1 MMILLIFWRRQLSR
15 DGRPVHRLTL
25 FRLTCARLSTV
36 LLLLVSYPLSSL
48 AAPDQSTGVAAPE
61 KSPISWA
68 RAVNTRPGRDA
79 PDLMERLRDG
89 FAMPDLDN
97 ELVQKYQNYYLQH
110 PGAMKRLLENGRRYF
125 YYVLEELERRGMPS
139 ELALLPMV
147 ESSYN
152 PRALSPARAA
162 GLWQF
167 IPSTG
172 RNYGLSQSW
181 WEDNRRDV
189 VSSTGAALDYLSYL
203 YSLMGDWHLALA
215 SYNWGE
221 GSVGR
226 AVAKNQQQGLATGY
240 DDIRMPAETKNYV
253 PRLQAIKN
261 ILRNPQLVSQLGLP
275 VLPNRP
281 YFESVALYGK
291 HIDLETVAKLAN
303 ISVDEVKALNPEHYR
318 PVLKVETINLP
329 KDRVSQFKANLNA
342 YQESEKPLSRWA
354 SYTVK
359 PGEKPERIADKFK
372 MSLSQLQEANGVSLK
387 SLGKPGQ
394 PLLVLTEGGD
404 LPKGAGPVNEMDEN
418 TPVSVPEIEKPTGK
432 SAGGK
437 AEKSSG
443 KGKDSSAK
451 ESRSDKGGKS
461 GKTGKNEKAAKSDKS
476 GGKADKSAGA
486 DKAGKSG
493 KDAGSSKASSSKSA
507 DKPSAAKTSSQK
519 SASGSEKSGNKPA
532 ASGKSSSKSDSK
544 DKKR

>member
-1 MMILLIFWRRQLSR
+1 MNLPRVRAL
-15 DGRPVHRLTL
+15 
-25 FRLTCARLSTV
+25 LSTA
-36 LLLLVSYPLSSL
+36 LLLLIGQPLVGL
-48 AAPDQSTGVAAPE
+48 AADQSTGVAAPE

-79 PDLMERLRDG
+79 PDLLERLRDG
-89 FAMPDLDN
+89 FAMPDLNND
-97 ELVQKYQNYYLQH
+97 LVQKYQTYYTKN
-110 PGAMKRLLENGRRYF
+110 PGAMRRLLENGRRYL

-152 PRALSPARAA
+152 PKALSPARAS

-221 GSVGR
+221 GAVGR
-226 AVAKNQQQGLATGY
+226 AVAKNQAQGLPTGY

-261 ILRNPQLVSQLGLP
+261 ILRDPQLVAQMNLP

-291 HIDLETVAKLAN
+291 HIDLDTVAKLAN

-329 KDRVSQFKANLNA
+329 KDRVSQFKANLND

-354 SYTVK
+354 AYTVQ
-359 PGEKPERIADKFK
+359 PGEKPAGIADKFK
-372 MSLSQLQEANGVSLK
+372 MSISQLQEANGVSLK

-394 PLLVLTEGGD
+394 PLLVLTEGSD
-404 LPKGAGPVNEMDEN
+404 LPKGAAPVSEMNEN
-418 TPVSVPEIEKPTGK
+418 TPVSVPDEDKP
-432 SAGGK
+432 S
-437 AEKSSG
+437 
-443 KGKDSSAK
+443 
-451 ESRSDKGGKS
+451 
-461 GKTGKNEKAAKSDKS
+461 KAASKAKDKA
-476 GGKADKSAGA
+476 KADKS
-486 DKAGKSG
+486 DKTDKNSKTAKESKSD
-493 KDAGSSKASSSKSA
+493 KPTSKNSKAPTSKSTSSKSS
-507 DKPSAAKTSSQK
+507 DKPSASTKPDTA
-519 SASGSEKSGNKPA
+519 KPA
-532 ASGKSSSKSDSK
+532 PAKSTSKGDSK
-544 DKKR
+544 DKSKR

>member
-1 MMILLIFWRRQLSR
+1 MNLPRVFRAILPTAFLLLIGQ
-15 DGRPVHRLTL
+15 P
-25 FRLTCARLSTV
+25 
-36 LLLLVSYPLSSL
+36 LVGL
-48 AAPDQSTGVAAPE
+48 AADQSTGVAAPE

-89 FAMPDLDN
+89 FAMPDLNN
-97 ELVQKYQNYYLQH
+97 ELVEKYQNYYIKN
-110 PGAMKRLLENGRRYF
+110 PGAMRRLLENSRRYA

-152 PRALSPARAA
+152 PKALSPARAA

-189 VSSTGAALDYLSYL
+189 VSSTGAALDYLAYL

-221 GSVGR
+221 GAVGR
-226 AVAKNQQQGLATGY
+226 AVAKNQAQGLPTGY

-261 ILRNPQLVSQLGLP
+261 ILRNPQLVSQMNLP

-291 HIDLETVAKLAN
+291 HIDLDTVAKLAN

-318 PVLKVETINLP
+318 PVMKVETINLP
-329 KDRVSQFKANLNA
+329 KDRVSQFKTNLNN
-342 YQESEKPLSRWA
+342 YQETEKPLSKWA
-354 SYTVK
+354 AYTVQ
-359 PGEKPERIADKFK
+359 PGEKPTSIADKFK

-387 SLGKPGQ
+387 SLSKPGQ

-404 LPKGAGPVNEMDEN
+404 LPKGAAPVSEMNEN
-418 TPVSVPEIEKPTGK
+418 TPVSVPEEDK
-432 SAGGK
+432 SS
-437 AEKSSG
+437 KSSG
-443 KGKDSSAK
+443 KADKSGKLGTGKDSSAK
-451 ESRSDKGGKS
+451 ADKNAKSSKGSKSAKETKDSKSDKASSKS
-461 GKTGKNEKAAKSDKS
+461 SKPVKESSREPSSSKASANKSTATKSSDKSNDKSSDRPSSKTNSGSSKSAPAKS
-476 GGKADKSAGA
+476 GGKAD
-486 DKAGKSG
+486 
-493 KDAGSSKASSSKSA
+493 
-507 DKPSAAKTSSQK
+507 
-519 SASGSEKSGNKPA
+519 
-532 ASGKSSSKSDSK
+532 SK
-544 DKKR
+544 DKSKR

>member
-1 MMILLIFWRRQLSR
+1 MNLPRVSR
-15 DGRPVHRLTL
+15 
-25 FRLTCARLSTV
+25 AILSTS
-36 LLLLVSYPLSSL
+36 LLLLISQPLVGL
-48 AAPDQSTGVAAPE
+48 AADQSTGVAAPE

-97 ELVQKYQNYYLQH
+97 ELVQKYQNYYMKN
-110 PGAMKRLLENGRRYF
+110 PGAMKRLLENGRRYL

-152 PRALSPARAA
+152 PKALSPARAA

-221 GSVGR
+221 GAVGR
-226 AVAKNQQQGLATGY
+226 AVAKNQAQGMPIGY

-261 ILRNPQLVSQLGLP
+261 ILRNQQLVSQMGLP

-291 HIDLETVAKLAN
+291 HIDLDTVAKLAN

-329 KDRVSQFKANLNA
+329 KDRVSQFKANLSN
-342 YQESEKPLSRWA
+342 YQETEKPLSKWA
-354 SYTVK
+354 AYTVQ
-359 PGEKPERIADKFK
+359 PGEKPASIADKFK

-404 LPKGAGPVNEMDEN
+404 LPKGAAPVSEMNEN
-418 TPVSVPEIEKPTGK
+418 TPVSVPEDDKP
-432 SAGGK
+432 SK
-437 AEKSSG
+437 AAAKTDKNDKPSG
-443 KGKDSSAK
+443 KGK
-451 ESRSDKGGKS
+451 ES
-461 GKTGKNEKAAKSDKS
+461 GKADKNTKGAKDAKDPQSDKS
-476 GGKADKSAGA
+476 GGKGKTEKSSGADKSSKSAKEPA
-486 DKAGKSG
+486 ASKAPAAKASASKSSDKTSN
-493 KDAGSSKASSSKSA
+493 ASSSKSA
-507 DKPSAAKTSSQK
+507 
-519 SASGSEKSGNKPA
+519 PA
-532 ASGKSSSKSDSK
+532 KSSGKSDSK
-544 DKKR
+544 DKSKR

>member
-1 MMILLIFWRRQLSR
+1 LNLPRVFRAILPTAFLLLIGQ
-15 DGRPVHRLTL
+15 P
-25 FRLTCARLSTV
+25 
-36 LLLLVSYPLSSL
+36 LVGL
-48 AAPDQSTGVAAPE
+48 AADQSTGVAAPE

-89 FAMPDLDN
+89 FAMPDLNN
-97 ELVQKYQNYYLQH
+97 ELVEKYQNYYMKN
-110 PGAMKRLLENGRRYF
+110 PGAMRRLLENSRRYA

-152 PRALSPARAA
+152 PKALSPARAA

-189 VSSTGAALDYLSYL
+189 VSSTGAALDYLAYL

-221 GSVGR
+221 GAVGR
-226 AVAKNQQQGLATGY
+226 AVAKNQAQGLPTGY

-261 ILRNPQLVSQLGLP
+261 ILRNPQLVSQMNLP

-291 HIDLETVAKLAN
+291 HIDLDTVAKLAN

-318 PVLKVETINLP
+318 PVMKVETINLP
-329 KDRVSQFKANLNA
+329 KDRVSQFKTNLNN
-342 YQESEKPLSRWA
+342 YQETEKPLSKWA
-354 SYTVK
+354 AYTVQ
-359 PGEKPERIADKFK
+359 PGEKPTSIADKFK

-387 SLGKPGQ
+387 SLSKPGQ

-404 LPKGAGPVNEMDEN
+404 LPKGAAPVSEMNEN
-418 TPVSVPEIEKPTGK
+418 TPVSVPEEDKP
-432 SAGGK
+432 S
-437 AEKSSG
+437 KSSG
-443 KGKDSSAK
+443 KADKSGKLGTGKDSSAK
-451 ESRSDKGGKS
+451 ADKNAKGSKGAKGAKDTKDS
-461 GKTGKNEKAAKSDKS
+461 KSDKAS
-476 GGKADKSAGA
+476 SKSS
-486 DKAGKSG
+486 KPVKESSREPS
-493 KDAGSSKASSSKSA
+493 SSKASANKSTATKSSDKSNDRPSSKTSSGSSKSA
-507 DKPSAAKTSSQK
+507 PAKS
-519 SASGSEKSGNKPA
+519 
-532 ASGKSSSKSDSK
+532 SGKADSK
-544 DKKR
+544 DKSKR

>member
-1 MMILLIFWRRQLSR
+1 MQLRALTVFLISL
-15 DGRPVHRLTL
+15 
-25 FRLTCARLSTV
+25 CAQCAFSAA
-36 LLLLVSYPLSSL
+36 SL
-48 AAPDQSTGVAAPE
+48 AADQSTGVVAPD

-68 RAVNTRPGRDA
+68 RAVNTRPGREA

-97 ELVQKYQNYYLQH
+97 ELVQKYQSYYMKN
-110 PGAMKRLLENGRRYF
+110 PGAMRRLLENGRRYAYF
-125 YYVLEELERRGMPS
+125 VLEELERRGMPS

-152 PRALSPARAA
+152 PKAMSPARAA

-172 RNYGLSQSW
+172 RSYGLSQSW

-203 YSLMGDWHLALA
+203 FNLMNDWHLALA

-226 AVAKNQQQGLATGY
+226 AVAKNQAQGLPTGY

-261 ILRNPQLVSQLGLP
+261 ILRDPQLVAQLGLP

-291 HIDLETVAKLAN
+291 HIDLDTVAKLAN
-303 ISVDEVKALNPEHYR
+303 ISVDEVKALNPEHAR
-318 PVLKVETINLP
+318 PVMKVETINLP
-329 KDRVSQFKANLNA
+329 KDRVTQFKSNLNA
-342 YQESEKPLSRWA
+342 HQESEKPLSRWG
-354 SYTVK
+354 SYTVQ
-359 PGEKPERIADKFK
+359 PGEKPERIAGKFN
-372 MSLSQLQEANGVSLK
+372 MSLAQLQEANGISMK

-394 PLLVLTEGGD
+394 PLLVLTDSAPEASQAATSLTTMND
-404 LPKGAGPVNEMDEN
+404 N
-418 TPVSVPEIEKPTGK
+418 TPVNVTESDKPTPSKDTTKESSKGTKADGKVEKTDKADKTSKPGKSDKTSAKLDSKKDKAATDKSAPSKTSTKSASKNDGKTAAPKDSKSSTGDSK
-432 SAGGK
+432 SAGSK
-437 AEKSSG
+437 
-443 KGKDSSAK
+443 SSAK
-451 ESRSDKGGKS
+451 TTAKNSDSKKS
-461 GKTGKNEKAAKSDKS
+461 GKN
-476 GGKADKSAGA
+476 
-486 DKAGKSG
+486 
-493 KDAGSSKASSSKSA
+493 
-507 DKPSAAKTSSQK
+507 
-519 SASGSEKSGNKPA
+519 
-532 ASGKSSSKSDSK
+532 
-544 DKKR
+544 

>member
-1 MMILLIFWRRQLSR
+1 MTVTFLARARA
-15 DGRPVHRLTL
+15 L
-25 FRLTCARLSTV
+25 FSVAA
-36 LLLLVSYPLSSL
+36 LLLGGLSL
-48 AAPDQSTGVAAPE
+48 NATAAPDQSTGVAAPE
-61 KSPISWA
+61 KSPIGWT

-79 PDLMERLRDG
+79 PDLLERLRDG

-97 ELVQKYQNYYLQH
+97 DLVRKYQNYYQQN
-110 PGAMKRLLENGRRYF
+110 PGAMRRLLENGRRYF

-221 GSVGR
+221 GAVAR
-226 AVAKNQQQGLATGY
+226 AVAKNQQQGLPTGY

-261 ILRNPQLVSQLGLP
+261 VLRNPQMVAQLGLP

-329 KDRVSQFKANLNA
+329 KDRVSQFKSNLNA
-342 YQESEKPLSRWA
+342 YQDSEKPLSRWA
-354 SYTVK
+354 SYTVQ
-359 PGEKPERIADKFK
+359 PGEKPANIADKFK

-387 SLGKPGQ
+387 SLSKPGQ
-394 PLLVLTEGGD
+394 PLLVLTEGGND
-404 LPKGAGPVNEMDEN
+404 LPKGTAPVAEMDEN
-418 TPVSVPEIEKPTGK
+418 TPSNVPETDKPTGK
-432 SAGGK
+432 PSTGKVDKAAPAKTADISAKADKTSNLDKSSKSDKSGK
-437 AEKSSG
+437 AGTTKASDKAAPAKSGNAKSTAEKSATAKPTTTKPPASSDKAKNATTSKKPEKTEKSSG
-443 KGKDSSAK
+443 KD
-451 ESRSDKGGKS
+451 
-461 GKTGKNEKAAKSDKS
+461 KAAK
-476 GGKADKSAGA
+476 
-486 DKAGKSG
+486 
-493 KDAGSSKASSSKSA
+493 
-507 DKPSAAKTSSQK
+507 
-519 SASGSEKSGNKPA
+519 
-532 ASGKSSSKSDSK
+532 
-544 DKKR
+544 R

>member
-1 MMILLIFWRRQLSR
+1 MLLIGQ
-15 DGRPVHRLTL
+15 P
-25 FRLTCARLSTV
+25 
-36 LLLLVSYPLSSL
+36 LVGL
-48 AAPDQSTGVAAPE
+48 AADQSTGVAAPE

-79 PDLMERLRDG
+79 PDLLERLRDG

-97 ELVQKYQNYYLQH
+97 ELVQKYQNYYIKN
-110 PGAMKRLLENGRRYF
+110 PGAMKRLLENGRRYA

-221 GSVGR
+221 GAVGR
-226 AVAKNQQQGLATGY
+226 AVAKNQAQGLPTGY

-261 ILRNPQLVSQLGLP
+261 ILRNPQLVSQMGLP

-318 PVLKVETINLP
+318 PVMKVETINLP
-329 KDRVSQFKANLNA
+329 KDRVSQFKTNLNN
-342 YQESEKPLSRWA
+342 YQETEKPLSKWA
-354 SYTVK
+354 AYTVQ
-359 PGEKPERIADKFK
+359 PGEKPATIADKFK

-387 SLGKPGQ
+387 SLSKPGQ
-394 PLLVLTEGGD
+394 PLLVLTEGGE
-404 LPKGAGPVNEMDEN
+404 LPKGAAPVSEMNEN
-418 TPVSVPEIEKPTGK
+418 TPVSVPDDDKPAK
-432 SAGGK
+432 ASGK
-437 AEKSSG
+437 AEKSGAKGKDKDSTRADKADKSG
-443 KGKDSSAK
+443 KGDKGNKNDKNAKTSKSDKSSSKGTADKPSSDKRSKSAK
-451 ESRSDKGGKS
+451 EPPSSNAPAAKVSPSKSGDKGS
-461 GKTGKNEKAAKSDKS
+461 GSSKATPAKS
-476 GGKADKSAGA
+476 GGKAD
-486 DKAGKSG
+486 
-493 KDAGSSKASSSKSA
+493 
-507 DKPSAAKTSSQK
+507 
-519 SASGSEKSGNKPA
+519 
-532 ASGKSSSKSDSK
+532 SK
-544 DKKR
+544 DKPKR

>member
-1 MMILLIFWRRQLSR
+1 MNLARVLRTLLSAAAIALLSQS
-15 DGRPVHRLTL
+15 
-25 FRLTCARLSTV
+25 LSCW
-36 LLLLVSYPLSSL
+36 

-61 KSPISWA
+61 KSPIGWA
-68 RAVNTRPGRDA
+68 RAVNTRPGREA
-79 PDLMERLRDG
+79 PDLLARLRDG

-97 ELVQKYQNYYLQH
+97 ELVRKYQNYYLQN

-152 PRALSPARAA
+152 PKALSPARAA

-221 GSVGR
+221 GAVGR
-226 AVAKNQQQGLATGY
+226 AVAKNQQQGLPIGY

-261 ILRNPQLVSQLGLP
+261 ILRSQQTVAQLGLP

-354 SYTVK
+354 SYTVQ

-394 PLLVLTEGGD
+394 PLLVLTEGGNE
-404 LPKGAGPVNEMDEN
+404 LPKGATPVGEMGDN
-418 TPVSVPEIEKPTGK
+418 TPTNIAEEDKAATKSPSGKPDKAPSAHTEKPGK
-432 SAGGK
+432 QAKTDK
-437 AEKSSG
+437 ADKAA
-443 KGKDSSAK
+443 KGARTSQTADTSSAK
-451 ESRSDKGGKS
+451 PGKALSNDKPAKDGQ
-461 GKTGKNEKAAKSDKS
+461 KAATAKASDKS
-476 GGKADKSAGA
+476 GAGKAPAAKTTASTDKI
-486 DKAGKSG
+486 KASSGKASSTPAPGKASSKDNNKSG
-493 KDAGSSKASSSKSA
+493 K
-507 DKPSAAKTSSQK
+507 
-519 SASGSEKSGNKPA
+519 
-532 ASGKSSSKSDSK
+532 
-544 DKKR
+544 R

>member
-1 MMILLIFWRRQLSR
+1 MNLARVFRTLLPAAAI
-15 DGRPVHRLTL
+15 TL
-25 FRLTCARLSTV
+25 FSHSLSCW
-36 LLLLVSYPLSSL
+36 

-61 KSPISWA
+61 KSPIGWT
-68 RAVNTRPGRDA
+68 RAVNTRPGREA
-79 PDLMERLRDG
+79 PDLLARLRDG

-97 ELVQKYQNYYLQH
+97 ELVRKYQNYYLQN

-221 GSVGR
+221 GAVGR
-226 AVAKNQQQGLATGY
+226 AVAKNQQQGLPTGY

-261 ILRNPQLVSQLGLP
+261 ILRSQQTVAQLGLP

-354 SYTVK
+354 SYTVQ

-394 PLLVLTEGGD
+394 PLLVLTEGGNE
-404 LPKGAGPVNEMDEN
+404 LPKGATPVGEMGDN
-418 TPVSVPEIEKPTGK
+418 TPTNVAEEDKTATKSTSGKSDKAPSANTEKPGK
-432 SAGGK
+432 QGK
-437 AEKSSG
+437 TDKPEKPG
-443 KGKDSSAK
+443 KGAK
-451 ESRSDKGGKS
+451 GGPSSDKSNSKS
-461 GKTGKNEKAAKSDKS
+461 GKATTNDKPAKDSQKAPMAKASDKS
-476 GGKADKSAGA
+476 GASKAPVAKTTASTDKTKASPGKTSSASAPGKTSSK
-486 DKAGKSG
+486 DKSG
-493 KDAGSSKASSSKSA
+493 KH
-507 DKPSAAKTSSQK
+507 
-519 SASGSEKSGNKPA
+519 
-532 ASGKSSSKSDSK
+532 
-544 DKKR
+544 

>member
-1 MMILLIFWRRQLSR
+1 MNLYRAILTAVFA
-15 DGRPVHRLTL
+15 GLTAL
-25 FRLTCARLSTV
+25 PISGQ
-36 LLLLVSYPLSSL
+36 
-48 AAPDQSTGVAAPE
+48 AADQSTGVAAPE

-79 PDLMERLRDG
+79 PDLLERLRDG
-89 FAMPDLDN
+89 FAMPDLNN
-97 ELVQKYQNYYLQH
+97 ELVQKYQNYYIQH
-110 PGAMKRLLENGRRYF
+110 PGAMRRLLDNGRRYAYF
-125 YYVLEELERRGMPS
+125 VLEELERRGMPS

-152 PRALSPARAA
+152 PKALSPARAA

-221 GSVGR
+221 GAVGR
-226 AVAKNQQQGLATGY
+226 AVAKNQQQGLPTGY

-261 ILRNPQLVSQLGLP
+261 ILRNQQLVSQLGLP
-275 VLPNRP
+275 ILPNRP
-281 YFESVALYGK
+281 YFEAVALYGK

-329 KDRVSQFKANLNA
+329 KDRVSQFKSNLNA

-354 SYTVK
+354 SYTVQ

-387 SLGKPGQ
+387 SLSKPGQ
-394 PLLVLTEGGD
+394 PLLVLTEGGE
-404 LPKGAGPVNEMDEN
+404 LPKGTAPLVEMNEN
-418 TPVSVPEIEKPTGK
+418 TPVGVPDEPAPMPK
-432 SAGGK
+432 SA
-437 AEKSSG
+437 S
-443 KGKDSSAK
+443 
-451 ESRSDKGGKS
+451 
-461 GKTGKNEKAAKSDKS
+461 NKSDKPT
-476 GGKADKSAGA
+476 ANDK
-486 DKAGKSG
+486 DRSG
-493 KDAGSSKASSSKSA
+493 KRASA
-507 DKPSAAKTSSQK
+507 DKPDQSSK
-519 SASGSEKSGNKPA
+519 STKSGKAVKADKANSVTVSSKQSSGKNADKPA
-532 ASGKSSSKSDSK
+532 PGKSSPAKTAVSTSSKTSTGGKSAT
-544 DKKR
+544 DKKPNKK

>member
-1 MMILLIFWRRQLSR
+1 MRA
-15 DGRPVHRLTL
+15 L
-25 FRLTCARLSTV
+25 FSVAA
-36 LLLLVSYPLSSL
+36 LLLCGLSL
-48 AAPDQSTGVAAPE
+48 NAAAAPDQSTGVAAPE
-61 KSPISWA
+61 KSPIGWT

-79 PDLMERLRDG
+79 PDLLERLRDG

-97 ELVQKYQNYYLQH
+97 DLVRKYQNYYQQN
-110 PGAMKRLLENGRRYF
+110 PGAMRRLLENGRRYF

-221 GSVGR
+221 GAVAR
-226 AVAKNQQQGLATGY
+226 AVAKNQQQGLPTGY

-261 ILRNPQLVSQLGLP
+261 VLRNSQMVAQLGLP

-329 KDRVSQFKANLNA
+329 KDRVSQFKSNLNA
-342 YQESEKPLSRWA
+342 YQDSEKPLSRWA
-354 SYTVK
+354 SYTVQ
-359 PGEKPERIADKFK
+359 PGEKPANIADKFK

-387 SLGKPGQ
+387 SLSKPGQ
-394 PLLVLTEGGD
+394 PLLVLTEGGND
-404 LPKGAGPVNEMDEN
+404 LPKGTAPVAEMDEN
-418 TPVSVPEIEKPTGK
+418 TPSNVPETDKPTGK
-432 SAGGK
+432 PSAGKADKAASAKAVDVSAKADKTGK
-437 AEKSSG
+437 VDKSSKSDKLAKPSATKTSDKVTAVKSGNSKPATAKPTASSDKAKSASTGSKKSEKTEKSSG
-443 KGKDSSAK
+443 K
-451 ESRSDKGGKS
+451 
-461 GKTGKNEKAAKSDKS
+461 
-476 GGKADKSAGA
+476 
-486 DKAGKSG
+486 DKA
-493 KDAGSSKASSSKSA
+493 
-507 DKPSAAKTSSQK
+507 QK
-519 SASGSEKSGNKPA
+519 
-532 ASGKSSSKSDSK
+532 
-544 DKKR
+544 R

>member
-1 MMILLIFWRRQLSR
+1 MNLPRVRAL
-15 DGRPVHRLTL
+15 
-25 FRLTCARLSTV
+25 LSTA
-36 LLLLVSYPLSSL
+36 LLLLIGQPLVGL
-48 AAPDQSTGVAAPE
+48 AADQSTGVAAPE

-79 PDLMERLRDG
+79 PDLLERLRDG
-89 FAMPDLDN
+89 FAMPDLNND
-97 ELVQKYQNYYLQH
+97 LVQKYQTYYTKN
-110 PGAMKRLLENGRRYF
+110 PGAMRRLLENGRRYL

-152 PRALSPARAA
+152 PKALSPARAS

-221 GSVGR
+221 GAVGR
-226 AVAKNQQQGLATGY
+226 AVAKNQAQGLPTGY

-261 ILRNPQLVSQLGLP
+261 ILRDPQLVAQMNLP

-291 HIDLETVAKLAN
+291 HIDLDTVAKLAN

-329 KDRVSQFKANLNA
+329 KDRVSQFKANLND

-354 SYTVK
+354 SYTVQ
-359 PGEKPERIADKFK
+359 PGEKPAGIADKFK
-372 MSLSQLQEANGVSLK
+372 MSISQLQEANGVSLK

-394 PLLVLTEGGD
+394 PLLVLTEGSD
-404 LPKGAGPVNEMDEN
+404 LPKGAAPVSEMNEN
-418 TPVSVPEIEKPTGK
+418 TPVSVPDEDKP
-432 SAGGK
+432 S
-437 AEKSSG
+437 
-443 KGKDSSAK
+443 
-451 ESRSDKGGKS
+451 
-461 GKTGKNEKAAKSDKS
+461 KAASKAKDKA
-476 GGKADKSAGA
+476 KADKS
-486 DKAGKSG
+486 DKTDKNSKTAKESKSD
-493 KDAGSSKASSSKSA
+493 KPTSKNSKAPTSKSTSSKSS
-507 DKPSAAKTSSQK
+507 DKPSANT
-519 SASGSEKSGNKPA
+519 KPA
-532 ASGKSSSKSDSK
+532 TAKPAPAKSTSKSDSK
-544 DKKR
+544 DKSKR

>member
-1 MMILLIFWRRQLSR
+1 MNLPRVRAL
-15 DGRPVHRLTL
+15 
-25 FRLTCARLSTV
+25 LSTA
-36 LLLLVSYPLSSL
+36 LLLLIGQPLVGL
-48 AAPDQSTGVAAPE
+48 AADQSTGVAAPE

-79 PDLMERLRDG
+79 PDLLERLRDG
-89 FAMPDLDN
+89 FAMPDLNND
-97 ELVQKYQNYYLQH
+97 LVQKYQTYYTKN
-110 PGAMKRLLENGRRYF
+110 PGAMRRLLENGRRYL

-152 PRALSPARAA
+152 PKALSPARAS

-221 GSVGR
+221 GAVGR
-226 AVAKNQQQGLATGY
+226 AVAKNQAQGLPTGY

-261 ILRNPQLVSQLGLP
+261 ILRDPQLVAQMNLP

-291 HIDLETVAKLAN
+291 HIDLDTVAKLAN

-329 KDRVSQFKANLNA
+329 KDRVSQFKANLND

-354 SYTVK
+354 AYTVQ
-359 PGEKPERIADKFK
+359 PGEKPAGIADKFK
-372 MSLSQLQEANGVSLK
+372 MSISQLQEANGVSLK

-394 PLLVLTEGGD
+394 PLLVLTEGSD
-404 LPKGAGPVNEMDEN
+404 LPKGAAPVSEMNEN
-418 TPVSVPEIEKPTGK
+418 TPVSVPDEDKP
-432 SAGGK
+432 S
-437 AEKSSG
+437 
-443 KGKDSSAK
+443 
-451 ESRSDKGGKS
+451 
-461 GKTGKNEKAAKSDKS
+461 KAASKAKDKA
-476 GGKADKSAGA
+476 KADKS
-486 DKAGKSG
+486 DKTDKNSKTAKESKSD
-493 KDAGSSKASSSKSA
+493 KPTSKNSKAPTSKSTSSKSS
-507 DKPSAAKTSSQK
+507 DKPSANT
-519 SASGSEKSGNKPA
+519 KPA
-532 ASGKSSSKSDSK
+532 TAKPAPAKSTSKSDSK
-544 DKKR
+544 DKSKR

>member
-1 MMILLIFWRRQLSR
+1 LNLPRIRAL
-15 DGRPVHRLTL
+15 RLT
-25 FRLTCARLSTV
+25 A
-36 LLLLVSYPLSSL
+36 LLLLIGQPLVGI
-48 AAPDQSTGVAAPE
+48 AADQSTGVAAPE
-61 KSPISWA
+61 KSPISWT

-79 PDLMERLRDG
+79 PDLLERLRDG
-89 FAMPDLDN
+89 FAMPDLNN
-97 ELVQKYQNYYLQH
+97 ELVQKYQTYYMKN
-110 PGAMKRLLENGRRYF
+110 PGAMRRLLENGRRYA

-152 PRALSPARAA
+152 PKALSPARAS

-203 YSLMGDWHLALA
+203 FSLMGDWHLALA

-221 GSVGR
+221 GAVGR
-226 AVAKNQQQGLATGY
+226 AVAKNQAQGLPTGY

-261 ILRNPQLVSQLGLP
+261 ILRDPQLVAQMNLP

-329 KDRVSQFKANLNA
+329 KDRVSQFKANLND

-354 SYTVK
+354 SYTVQ
-359 PGEKPERIADKFK
+359 PGEKPAGIADKFK
-372 MSLSQLQEANGVSLK
+372 MSISQLQEANGVSLK

-394 PLLVLTEGGD
+394 PLLVLTEGSE
-404 LPKGAGPVNEMDEN
+404 LPKGAAPVSEMNEN
-418 TPVSVPEIEKPTGK
+418 TPVSVPDEDKP
-432 SAGGK
+432 SK
-437 AEKSSG
+437 AAS
-443 KGKDSSAK
+443 KGKDKAK
-451 ESRSDKGGKS
+451 ADKAD
-461 GKTGKNEKAAKSDKS
+461 KNAKSDKS
-476 GGKADKSAGA
+476 GKTAKDSKAPASKSTSSKNSDKPTANTKAATTKSAP
-486 DKAGKSG
+486 
-493 KDAGSSKASSSKSA
+493 SKS
-507 DKPSAAKTSSQK
+507 T
-519 SASGSEKSGNKPA
+519 G
-532 ASGKSSSKSDSK
+532 KSDSK
-544 DKKR
+544 DKSKR

>member
-1 MMILLIFWRRQLSR
+1 MNLPRVRAL
-15 DGRPVHRLTL
+15 
-25 FRLTCARLSTV
+25 LSTA
-36 LLLLVSYPLSSL
+36 LLLLIGQPLVGL
-48 AAPDQSTGVAAPE
+48 AADQSTGVAAPE

-79 PDLMERLRDG
+79 PDLLERLRDG
-89 FAMPDLDN
+89 FAMPDLNND
-97 ELVQKYQNYYLQH
+97 LVQKYQTYYTKN
-110 PGAMKRLLENGRRYF
+110 PGAMRRLLENGRRYL

-152 PRALSPARAA
+152 PKALSPARAS

-221 GSVGR
+221 GAVGR
-226 AVAKNQQQGLATGY
+226 AVAKNQAQGLPTGY

-261 ILRNPQLVSQLGLP
+261 ILRDPQLVAQMNLP

-291 HIDLETVAKLAN
+291 HIDLDTVAKLAN

-329 KDRVSQFKANLNA
+329 KDRVSQFKANLND

-354 SYTVK
+354 AYTVQ
-359 PGEKPERIADKFK
+359 PGEKPAGIADKFK
-372 MSLSQLQEANGVSLK
+372 MSISQLQEANGVSLK

-394 PLLVLTEGGD
+394 PLLVLTEGSD
-404 LPKGAGPVNEMDEN
+404 LPKGAAPVSEMNEN
-418 TPVSVPEIEKPTGK
+418 TPVSVPDEDKP
-432 SAGGK
+432 S
-437 AEKSSG
+437 
-443 KGKDSSAK
+443 
-451 ESRSDKGGKS
+451 
-461 GKTGKNEKAAKSDKS
+461 KAASKAKDKA
-476 GGKADKSAGA
+476 KADKS
-486 DKAGKSG
+486 DKTDKNSKTAKESKSD
-493 KDAGSSKASSSKSA
+493 KPTSKNSKAPTSKSTSSKSS
-507 DKPSAAKTSSQK
+507 DKPSAST
-519 SASGSEKSGNKPA
+519 KPA
-532 ASGKSSSKSDSK
+532 AAKPAPAKSTSKSDSK
-544 DKKR
+544 DKSKR

>member
-1 MMILLIFWRRQLSR
+1 MIALFSY
-15 DGRPVHRLTL
+15 TL
-25 FRLTCARLSTV
+25 NCW
-36 LLLLVSYPLSSL
+36 

-61 KSPISWA
+61 KSPIGWT
-68 RAVNTRPGRDA
+68 RAVNTRPGREA
-79 PDLMERLRDG
+79 PDLLARLRDG

-97 ELVQKYQNYYLQH
+97 ELVRKYQNYYLQN

-152 PRALSPARAA
+152 PKALSPARAA

-221 GSVGR
+221 GAVGR
-226 AVAKNQQQGLATGY
+226 AVAKNQQQGLPTGY

-261 ILRNPQLVSQLGLP
+261 ILRSQQTVAQLGLP

-303 ISVDEVKALNPEHYR
+303 ISVEEVKALNPEHYR

-354 SYTVK
+354 SYTVQ

-394 PLLVLTEGGD
+394 PLLVLTEGGNE
-404 LPKGAGPVNEMDEN
+404 LPKGATPVGEMGDN
-418 TPVSVPEIEKPTGK
+418 TPTNVAEEDKPAAKSTSGKSDKAPSANAEKPGK
-432 SAGGK
+432 QGK
-437 AEKSSG
+437 ADKTEKPG
-443 KGKDSSAK
+443 KGAK
-451 ESRSDKGGKS
+451 GGPSSDKSNSKS
-461 GKTGKNEKAAKSDKS
+461 GKATTNDKLAKDSQKAPTAKASDKS
-476 GGKADKSAGA
+476 GASKAPVAKTTASTDKTKTSPGKTSSASAPGKTGSK
-486 DKAGKSG
+486 DKSG
-493 KDAGSSKASSSKSA
+493 KH
-507 DKPSAAKTSSQK
+507 
-519 SASGSEKSGNKPA
+519 
-532 ASGKSSSKSDSK
+532 
-544 DKKR
+544 

>member
-1 MMILLIFWRRQLSR
+1 MIDLMQRRPMTVFLIS
-15 DGRPVHRLTL
+15 L
-25 FRLTCARLSTV
+25 FALCAFSTASV
-36 LLLLVSYPLSSL
+36 
-48 AAPDQSTGVAAPE
+48 AADQSTGVVAPD

-68 RAVNTRPGRDA
+68 RAVNTRPGREA

-97 ELVQKYQNYYLQH
+97 ELVRKYQSYYMKN
-110 PGAMKRLLENGRRYF
+110 PGAMRRLLENGRRYAYF
-125 YYVLEELERRGMPS
+125 VLEELERRGMPS

-152 PRALSPARAA
+152 PKAMSPARAA

-172 RNYGLSQSW
+172 RSYGLSQSW

-203 YSLMGDWHLALA
+203 FSLMNDWHLALA

-226 AVAKNQQQGLATGY
+226 AIAKNQAQGLPTGY

-261 ILRNPQLVSQLGLP
+261 ILRDPQLVAQMGLP

-291 HIDLETVAKLAN
+291 HIDLDTVAKLAN
-303 ISVDEVKALNPEHYR
+303 ISVDEVKALNPEHAR
-318 PVLKVETINLP
+318 PVMKVETINLP
-329 KDRVSQFKANLNA
+329 KERVSQFKSNLNA
-342 YQESEKPLSRWA
+342 HQESEKPLSRWG
-354 SYTVK
+354 SYTVQ
-359 PGEKPERIADKFK
+359 PGEKPERIAGKFN
-372 MSLSQLQEANGVSLK
+372 MSLAQLQEANGISMK

-394 PLLVLTEGGD
+394 PLLVLTD
-404 LPKGAGPVNEMDEN
+404 SAPDASQTAASLTTLNDN
-418 TPVSVPEIEKPTGK
+418 TPVNVVENDQP
-432 SAGGK
+432 AK
-437 AEKSSG
+437 AVAKENTKGSTADG
-443 KGKDSSAK
+443 KGVKT
-451 ESRSDKGGKS
+451 DKATQSNKPQS
-461 GKTGKNEKAAKSDKS
+461 
-476 GGKADKSAGA
+476 ADKSAVKQGGKAATVAKA
-486 DKAGKSG
+486 DKGNKKDKPATDKSAPAKATAKSASKNNDKTMPPQPKGSKSTTKAAAKNSDGKKSG
-493 KDAGSSKASSSKSA
+493 K
-507 DKPSAAKTSSQK
+507 
-519 SASGSEKSGNKPA
+519 N
-532 ASGKSSSKSDSK
+532 
-544 DKKR
+544 

>member
-1 MMILLIFWRRQLSR
+1 MIALFSY
-15 DGRPVHRLTL
+15 TL
-25 FRLTCARLSTV
+25 NCW
-36 LLLLVSYPLSSL
+36 

-61 KSPISWA
+61 KSPIGWT
-68 RAVNTRPGRDA
+68 RAVNTRPGREA
-79 PDLMERLRDG
+79 PDLLARLRDG

-97 ELVQKYQNYYLQH
+97 ELVRKYQNYYLQN

-152 PRALSPARAA
+152 PKALSPARAA

-221 GSVGR
+221 GAVGR
-226 AVAKNQQQGLATGY
+226 AVAKNQQQGLPTGY

-261 ILRNPQLVSQLGLP
+261 ILRSQQTVAQLGLP

-303 ISVDEVKALNPEHYR
+303 ISVEEVKALNPEHYR

-354 SYTVK
+354 SYTVQ

-394 PLLVLTEGGD
+394 PLLVLTEGGNE
-404 LPKGAGPVNEMDEN
+404 LPKGATPVGEMGDN
-418 TPVSVPEIEKPTGK
+418 TPTNIAEEDKP
-432 SAGGK
+432 
-437 AEKSSG
+437 
-443 KGKDSSAK
+443 
-451 ESRSDKGGKS
+451 
-461 GKTGKNEKAAKSDKS
+461 AAKSAPGKSDKTSTANAEKPGKQGKTDKS
-476 GGKADKSAGA
+476 EKPGKGTK
-486 DKAGKSG
+486 
-493 KDAGSSKASSSKSA
+493 GSQSS
-507 DKPSAAKTSSQK
+507 D
-519 SASGSEKSGNKPA
+519 
-532 ASGKSSSKSDSK
+532 KSSSKSGKTASNEKPTKDTQKPVAAKASDKSGATKAPVAKTAASTDKAKASSGKTSSAPAPGKAAAK
-544 DKKR
+544 DKSGKR

>member
-1 MMILLIFWRRQLSR
+1 MNLPRTFRALLCS
-15 DGRPVHRLTL
+15 
-25 FRLTCARLSTV
+25 S
-36 LLLLVSYPLSSL
+36 LLLLIGQPLVGL
-48 AAPDQSTGVAAPE
+48 AADQSTGVAAPE

-79 PDLMERLRDG
+79 PDLLERLRDG
-89 FAMPDLDN
+89 FAMPDLNN
-97 ELVQKYQNYYLQH
+97 ELVQKYQTYYMKN
-110 PGAMKRLLENGRRYF
+110 PGAMRRLLENGRRYA

-152 PRALSPARAA
+152 PKALSPARAS

-221 GSVGR
+221 GAVGR
-226 AVAKNQQQGLATGY
+226 AVAKNQAQGLPTGY

-261 ILRNPQLVSQLGLP
+261 ILRDPQLVAQMNLP

-291 HIDLETVAKLAN
+291 HIDIETVAKLAN

-329 KDRVSQFKANLNA
+329 KDRVSQFKSNLSD

-354 SYTVK
+354 SYTVQ

-372 MSLSQLQEANGVSLK
+372 MSISQLQEANGISLK

-394 PLLVLTEGGD
+394 PLLVLTEGSGE
-404 LPKGAGPVNEMDEN
+404 LPKGAAPVSEMTEN
-418 TPVSVPEIEKPTGK
+418 TPVGVPEADKPPK
-432 SAGGK
+432 AG
-437 AEKSSG
+437 A
-443 KGKDSSAK
+443 
-451 ESRSDKGGKS
+451 
-461 GKTGKNEKAAKSDKS
+461 TKSDKS
-476 GGKADKSAGA
+476 GSKTDSKDKAAGA
-486 DKAGKSG
+486 KASAKDVPKDGGK
-493 KDAGSSKASSSKSA
+493 KDAKATKAAKAVPGARPTPSKVTEKPASAKKVSKPESSKAS
-507 DKPSAAKTSSQK
+507 
-519 SASGSEKSGNKPA
+519 A
-532 ASGKSSSKSDSK
+532 ASSNT
-544 DKKR
+544 KKRDK

>member
-1 MMILLIFWRRQLSR
+1 MNLYRAILTAVFAGITALPITGQ
-15 DGRPVHRLTL
+15 
-25 FRLTCARLSTV
+25 
-36 LLLLVSYPLSSL
+36 
-48 AAPDQSTGVAAPE
+48 AADQSTGVAAPE

-79 PDLMERLRDG
+79 PDLLERLRDG
-89 FAMPDLDN
+89 FAMPDLNN
-97 ELVQKYQNYYLQH
+97 ELVQKYQNYYIQH
-110 PGAMKRLLENGRRYF
+110 PGAMRRLLDNGRRYA

-152 PRALSPARAA
+152 PKALSPARAA

-221 GSVGR
+221 GAVGR
-226 AVAKNQQQGLATGY
+226 AVAKNQQQGLPTGY

-261 ILRNPQLVSQLGLP
+261 ILRSPQLVSQLGLP
-275 VLPNRP
+275 ILPNRP
-281 YFESVALYGK
+281 YFEAVALYGK

-329 KDRVSQFKANLNA
+329 KDRVAQFKSNLNA

-354 SYTVK
+354 SYTVQ

-387 SLGKPGQ
+387 SLSKPGQ
-394 PLLVLTEGGD
+394 PLLVLTEGGE
-404 LPKGAGPVNEMDEN
+404 LPKGTAPLVEMNDN
-418 TPVSVPEIEKPTGK
+418 TPVSVPDEPPPMPK
-432 SAGGK
+432 SV
-437 AEKSSG
+437 SN
-443 KGKDSSAK
+443 
-451 ESRSDKGGKS
+451 KS
-461 GKTGKNEKAAKSDKS
+461 GKPNTSEKDHAGKTGSADKADQSSKSIKSGKAAKTDKADSAKVPSKQS
-476 GGKADKSAGA
+476 GGKNAE
-486 DKAGKSG
+486 
-493 KDAGSSKASSSKSA
+493 
-507 DKPSAAKTSSQK
+507 KP
-519 SASGSEKSGNKPA
+519 
-532 ASGKSSSKSDSK
+532 ASGKSSQAKPAASTSGKGSTSSKSTA
-544 DKKR
+544 DKKSNKK

>member
-1 MMILLIFWRRQLSR
+1 MNLPRVRAL
-15 DGRPVHRLTL
+15 
-25 FRLTCARLSTV
+25 LSTA
-36 LLLLVSYPLSSL
+36 LLLLIGQPLVGL
-48 AAPDQSTGVAAPE
+48 AADQSTGVAAPE

-79 PDLMERLRDG
+79 PDLLERLRDG
-89 FAMPDLDN
+89 FAMPDLNND
-97 ELVQKYQNYYLQH
+97 LVQKYQTYYTKN
-110 PGAMKRLLENGRRYF
+110 PGAMRRLLENGRRYL

-152 PRALSPARAA
+152 PKALSPARAS

-221 GSVGR
+221 GAVGR
-226 AVAKNQQQGLATGY
+226 AVAKNQAQGLPTGY

-261 ILRNPQLVSQLGLP
+261 ILRDPQLVAQMNLP

-291 HIDLETVAKLAN
+291 HIDLDTVAKLAN

-329 KDRVSQFKANLNA
+329 KDRVSQFKANLND

-354 SYTVK
+354 AYTVQ
-359 PGEKPERIADKFK
+359 PGEKPAGIADKFK
-372 MSLSQLQEANGVSLK
+372 MSISQLQEANGVSLK

-394 PLLVLTEGGD
+394 PLLVLTEGSD
-404 LPKGAGPVNEMDEN
+404 LPKGAAPVSEMNEN
-418 TPVSVPEIEKPTGK
+418 TPVSVPDEDKP
-432 SAGGK
+432 S
-437 AEKSSG
+437 
-443 KGKDSSAK
+443 
-451 ESRSDKGGKS
+451 
-461 GKTGKNEKAAKSDKS
+461 KAASKAKDKVKSDKS
-476 GGKADKSAGA
+476 YITDKNSKTAKESKS
-486 DKAGKSG
+486 DKPTSKN
-493 KDAGSSKASSSKSA
+493 SKAPTSKSTSSKSS
-507 DKPSAAKTSSQK
+507 DKPSANT
-519 SASGSEKSGNKPA
+519 KPA
-532 ASGKSSSKSDSK
+532 TAKPAPAKSTSKSDSK
-544 DKKR
+544 DKSKR

>member
-1 MMILLIFWRRQLSR
+1 MNLPRVRAL
-15 DGRPVHRLTL
+15 
-25 FRLTCARLSTV
+25 LSTA
-36 LLLLVSYPLSSL
+36 LLLLIGQPLVGL
-48 AAPDQSTGVAAPE
+48 AADQSTGVAAPE

-79 PDLMERLRDG
+79 PDLLERLRDG
-89 FAMPDLDN
+89 FAMPDLNND
-97 ELVQKYQNYYLQH
+97 LVQKYQTYYTKN
-110 PGAMKRLLENGRRYF
+110 PGAMRRLLENGRRYL

-152 PRALSPARAA
+152 PKALSPARAS

-181 WEDNRRDV
+181 WEDNRRAV

-221 GSVGR
+221 GAVGR
-226 AVAKNQQQGLATGY
+226 AVAKNQAQGLPTGY

-261 ILRNPQLVSQLGLP
+261 ILRDPQLVAQMNLP

-291 HIDLETVAKLAN
+291 HIDLDTVAKLAN

-329 KDRVSQFKANLNA
+329 KDRVSQFKANLND

-354 SYTVK
+354 AYTVQ
-359 PGEKPERIADKFK
+359 PGEKPAGIADKFK
-372 MSLSQLQEANGVSLK
+372 MSISQLQEANGVSLK

-394 PLLVLTEGGD
+394 PLLVLTEGSD
-404 LPKGAGPVNEMDEN
+404 LPKGAAPVSEMNEN
-418 TPVSVPEIEKPTGK
+418 TPVSVPDEDKP
-432 SAGGK
+432 S
-437 AEKSSG
+437 
-443 KGKDSSAK
+443 
-451 ESRSDKGGKS
+451 
-461 GKTGKNEKAAKSDKS
+461 KAASKAKDKA
-476 GGKADKSAGA
+476 KADKS
-486 DKAGKSG
+486 DKTDKNSKTAKESKSD
-493 KDAGSSKASSSKSA
+493 KPTSKNSKAPTSKSTSSKSN
-507 DKPSAAKTSSQK
+507 DKPSAST
-519 SASGSEKSGNKPA
+519 KPA
-532 ASGKSSSKSDSK
+532 AAKPAPAKSTSKSDSK
-544 DKKR
+544 DKSKR

>member
-1 MMILLIFWRRQLSR
+1 MNLLRAILAAVFVGLAFL
-15 DGRPVHRLTL
+15 PVNGM
-25 FRLTCARLSTV
+25 
-36 LLLLVSYPLSSL
+36 

-97 ELVQKYQNYYLQH
+97 ELVQKYQNYYIQH
-110 PGAMKRLLENGRRYF
+110 PAAMRRLLDNGRRYAYF
-125 YYVLEELERRGMPS
+125 VLEELERRGMPS

-152 PRALSPARAA
+152 PKALSPARAA

-221 GSVGR
+221 GAVGR
-226 AVAKNQQQGLATGY
+226 AVAKNQQQGLPTGY
-240 DDIRMPAETKNYV
+240 DDIRMPTETKNYV

-261 ILRNPQLVSQLGLP
+261 ILRNPQLVAQLGLP

-281 YFESVALYGK
+281 YFEAVALYGK

-303 ISVDEVKALNPEHYR
+303 ISVDEVKALNPEHSR

-329 KDRVSQFKANLNA
+329 KDRVAQFKSNLNA
-342 YQESEKPLSRWA
+342 HQESEKPLSRWA
-354 SYTVK
+354 AYTVQ

-387 SLGKPGQ
+387 SLSKPGQ
-394 PLLVLTEGGD
+394 PLLVLTEGGE
-404 LPKGAGPVNEMDEN
+404 LPKGAAPLVEMNEN
-418 TPVSVPEIEKPTGK
+418 TPVSVPDDPPPLPRSAAQKLGKTSHGSKDTSSKPTVYEKTNKSGKSSKASAKTVSKETAADKSGKSSKGDKTVSSK
-432 SAGGK
+432 SAGSK
-437 AEKSSG
+437 SVEKPAAS
-443 KGKDSSAK
+443 KGSSA
-451 ESRSDKGGKS
+451 
-461 GKTGKNEKAAKSDKS
+461 AKP
-476 GGKADKSAGA
+476 SA
-486 DKAGKSG
+486 S
-493 KDAGSSKASSSKSA
+493 AGSSKNGGASKSA
-507 DKPSAAKTSSQK
+507 SDK
-519 SASGSEKSGNKPA
+519 
-532 ASGKSSSKSDSK
+532 KSS
-544 DKKR
+544 KK